1 MTEAVMKV
9 NVKHL
14 TIGNYRGI
22 PYYKIVAVN
31 GTKGYAWDL
40 NKEMYPTRE
49 KMLDAYLEDRKD
61 D

>member
-1 MTEAVMKV
+1 MAETVSRV

-14 TIGNYRGI
+14 TIGRYRGI

-40 NKEMYPTRE
+40 NKEMYPTQE
-49 KMLDAYLEDRKD
+49 AMLDAYLEGRKE
-61 D
+61 